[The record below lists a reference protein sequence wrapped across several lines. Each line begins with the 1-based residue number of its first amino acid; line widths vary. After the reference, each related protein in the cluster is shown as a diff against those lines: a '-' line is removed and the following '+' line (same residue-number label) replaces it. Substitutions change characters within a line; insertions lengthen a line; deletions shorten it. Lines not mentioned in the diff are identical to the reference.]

1 MVRPTGQVSENVSAT
16 LKQKLRLLVSGPSRR
31 EPTQRIAPP
40 TLTALG
46 AFAVA
51 VFCYVTGLLA
61 PFDRAFVEGSTRLSS
76 NIISSDVVIVEI
88 DARSLHELGS
98 WPWPRSRHAA
108 LIDTLQRL
116 GARRMFFDVDFS
128 ASSTAAEDDLLA
140 QALARTQGLV
150 VLPAFWQPLS
160 IDSNPLLLSE
170 PLPAFR
176 RNAAMASVN
185 LVPDVD
191 GLVREVPD
199 MNAIGSTS
207 LPPVWRQL
215 TGAAPRSVLT
225 LDYRV
230 APTSFQKYSYCDL
243 VQGTIAPDLHG
254 KTILVGATAI
264 ELGDIVPVPVYRS
277 LPGVVLQAIAYESGR
292 RAPLRHLQAGAV
304 LAALALC
311 AVICVYTMGK
321 GSWRR
326 LPWVMGAWIGLV
338 LLANSLLFSLCNE
351 VPVPSPFIA
360 VVLCSFVGVA
370 LSMLYTETWRS
381 WRASRKLRHQ
391 DALLREIVD
400 QSVDALLTLDP
411 SGVIRTA
418 NSAAAHL
425 LERDGAIVSGMP
437 LHVLAPQ
444 LSDMLGHLTPAQ
456 ELLRAAFEF
465 KHADGRE
472 TPVEVSARHLAWE
485 DSSVIAVTIHDVSA
499 QRRREEELR
508 YRAMHDSLTGLPNRL
523 KLAEFLAAALESA
536 YEDEPLR
543 LLMVDLDG
551 FKEVND
557 TLGHDMGDA
566 LLLELGKR
574 FIDLTAH
581 CACVA
586 RLGGDEFA
594 ILLTEKPAAGI
605 EAFYAQIRATVSA
618 PILIRGIPISL
629 GASIGVAIAPMHGVD
644 ASLLL
649 QRADLALYAAKRN
662 HTAVEVFDP
671 SMDTRSPRRL
681 QMLTQLRSAIQQ
693 DELHLMF
700 QPKVSLQARGAPE
713 VEALCRWNSAT
724 LGQVSPAE
732 FIPLAEATD
741 VIRPLTE
748 WTLERALSCCRDWHA
763 RGLPL
768 KVAVNLSA
776 RHLQD
781 EHLPEWLGNLLSRSG
796 IRAEFLEL
804 EITEGSIMRDPD
816 RAMRILQAIKT
827 LGITLSIDDYGTGY
841 SSLSYLQKLAVD
853 RLKIDKSFV
862 AGLLRN
868 DRDQLIVKSTIDL
881 AHGLNLEVIAE
892 GIETP
897 QQQAVLQRLGCDY
910 AQGYLISRPLS
921 SEHVFDWFFA
931 RTEGNAGL
939 KAAFG

>member
-1 MVRPTGQVSENVSAT
+1 MSA
-16 LKQKLRLLVSGPSRR
+16 PSRR
-31 EPTQRIAPP
+31 ENTHKFLPP
-40 TLTALG
+40 ALTALG
-46 AFAVA
+46 AFAIA
-51 VFCYVTGLLA
+51 AFCYATGLLG
-61 PFDRAFVEGSTRLSS
+61 PFDRAFVEDSTRLFS
-76 NIISSDVVIVEI
+76 NVISSDVVIVEI

-128 ASSTAAEDDLLA
+128 SSSTSSEDDLLA
-140 QALARTQGLV
+140 QALARAQGLV

-160 IDSNPLLLSE
+160 ADSKPLLLSE
-170 PLPAFR
+170 PLPQFR
-176 RNAAMASVN
+176 HYASMASVN
-185 LVPDVD
+185 LVPDRD
-191 GLVREVPD
+191 GLVREVPNMD
-199 MNAIGSTS
+199 AIGTTS
-207 LPPVWRQL
+207 APPVWRRL
-215 TGAAPRSVLT
+215 TGAPARSVLT
-225 LDYRV
+225 VDYRV

-243 VQGTIAPDLHG
+243 VQGAIAPDLHG

-292 RAPLRHLQAGAV
+292 RAPLRPLQADAL

-311 AVICVYTMGK
+311 AVLCVYTMGK

-326 LPWVMGAWIGLV
+326 LPWVMGAWIAVV
-338 LLANSLLFSLCNE
+338 LLASFLLYGLGNQI
-351 VPVPSPFIA
+351 PGPSPFIA

-370 LSMLYTETWRS
+370 LSMLYTETWQS

-391 DALLREIVD
+391 DALLRQIVD
-400 QSVDALLTLDP
+400 ESVDALLTLDP

-418 NSAAAHL
+418 NSTAGRL
-425 LERDGAIVSGMP
+425 LEREPATLSGMP
-437 LHVLAPQ
+437 LHALAPQ
-444 LSDMLGHLTPAQ
+444 LCEVLNHLTPQRA
-456 ELLRAAFEF
+456 LLRECVEF
-465 KHADGRE
+465 KHVDGRE

-508 YRAMHDSLTGLPNRL
+508 YRAMHDNLTGLPNRL
-523 KLAEFLAAALESA
+523 KLAELLAAELDRVS
-536 YEDEPLR
+536 DDKPLM
-543 LLMVDLDG
+543 LLMLDLDG

-566 LLLELGKR
+566 LLVELGKR
-574 FIDLTAH
+574 FIELTAH

-594 ILLTEKPAAGI
+594 ILLTAQPPAGI
-605 EAFYAQIRATVSA
+605 ASFHAQVFATVSA

-629 GASIGVAIAPMHGVD
+629 GASIGIATAPMHGRD
-644 ASLLL
+644 PSLLL

-662 HTAVEVFDP
+662 HTPVQVFDP

-681 QMLTQLRSAIQQ
+681 QMLTLLRSAIQQ
-693 DELHLMF
+693 DELHLVF
-700 QPKVSLQARGAPE
+700 QPKVPLQKQGTAE
-713 VEALCRWNSAT
+713 VEVLCRWNSAT
-724 LGQVSPAE
+724 LGPVSPAE
-732 FIPLAEATD
+732 FIPLAEASD

-748 WTLERALSCCRDWHA
+748 WILTRALTYCRSWHA

-781 EHLPEWLGNLLSRSG
+781 EQLPDWLGTLLSRSG
-796 IRAEFLEL
+796 IRAQFLEL
-804 EITEGSIMRDPD
+804 EITEGAIMRDPD

-862 AGLLRN
+862 AGLLCN

-881 AHGLNLEVIAE
+881 AHGLELEVIAE

-897 QQQAVLQRLGCDY
+897 QQLAVLQTLGCDY
-910 AQGYLISRPLS
+910 AQGYLLSCPLTPK
-921 SEHVFDWFFA
+921 HVFDWFSA
-931 RTEGNAGL
+931 RTESNRI
-939 KAAFG
+939 KAAAD